1 MATANDLYDDAVTA
15 LNTAIGAGTHASSD
29 WLVNIAFPSGV
40 TSQYQVVVDPLATA
54 EGSNSNEA
62 NRVAAVRVTLAQKVG
77 TAESAGEQDTFRST
91 IEALL
96 VPSFWRGLASVY
108 RVAEGPELQ
117 GDSVRVGNIL
127 RAVVAVEIDLTP

>member
-15 LNTAIGAGTHASSD
+15 LNTTIGAGTHASSD
-29 WLVNIAFPSGV
+29 WLVNVAFPSGV
-40 TSQYQVVVDPLATA
+40 TTQYQLVIDPLATA
-54 EGSNSNEA
+54 EGSNSNQS
-62 NRVAAVRVTLAQKVG
+62 NRVVAVRVTVAQNIG
-77 TAESAGEQDTFRST
+77 TTESDGERDTFRSA
-91 IEALL
+91 IASLL
-96 VPSFWRGLASVY
+96 VPSFWRSLSSVY